1 MSARRATGLV
11 SLVCLL
17 ALGGVVHDDVAR
29 GAQGLFAPA
38 YDTVTR
44 SSLHN
49 LATALQSYALMEGDL
64 SRLTLADLAEWGWAP
79 GDTTQVTIWVS
90 GDEFRA
96 VAQDV
101 RPGASAYQAT
111 GGADAEIHLTLLGED
126 TPTPDTQPMALLDPG
141 LDDAEVTR

>member
-17 ALGGVVHDDVAR
+17 TIGGVVHDDVAR
-29 GAQGLFAPA
+29 GAQSLFAPA

-64 SRLTLADLAEWGWAP
+64 SGLTLADLAEWGWEP

-90 GDEFRA
+90 GDEFRV
-96 VAQDV
+96 VARDV

-111 GGADAEIHLTLLGED
+111 GGADVEILL
-126 TPTPDTQPMALLDPG
+126 AR
-141 LDDAEVTR
+141 LDDAPASATAPGFELEQVTR